1 LEQFK
6 SFITEKEQPYK
17 LLILSH
23 DDPLDPNETGPMIR
37 KKASE
42 LGLNVYLAEFSGMYM
57 EGDGDNKLVYSFPV
71 DENGKVELPTMK
83 SDAKYDKPFKINPND
98 TLIMARGLGSSVNTG
113 NRSWYI
119 AIKTLEADGYTI
131 FNSTKCHDI
140 CNDKWYNQ
148 TIFQQNNFNTPTT
161 VLVRHSEGAEIAAK
175 KLGNK
180 FPMILKTSIG
190 SRGVG
195 VMLIES
201 LKSLHSIV
209 QLLHRENEFV
219 DVILQEW
226 IKTEYDVRVI
236 VASGQ
241 IIGAIKRPIVNDDFR
256 SNVSQGSEP
265 TEHELTDLEIS
276 ESLRAAKAVDGM
288 IVGVDFIPS
297 KNRDKEVPIMI
308 EVNSTPGLIGIEEAL
323 KDNKKSITTEILKIF
338 MNRDNWRMK

>member
-6 SFITEKEQPYK
+6 SFITEKEHPYK

-57 EGDGDNKLVYSFPV
+57 ESDGDNKLVYSFPV

-119 AIKTLEADGYTI
+119 AIKTLESDGYTI

-148 TIFQQNNFNTPTT
+148 VIFQQNNFNTPTT
-161 VLVRHSEGAEIAAK
+161 VLIRHSEGAEIAAK

-195 VMLIES
+195 VMLVES

>member
-1 LEQFK
+1 MEQFK
-6 SFITEKEQPYK
+6 SFITEKEHPYK

-57 EGDGDNKLVYSFPV
+57 ESDGDNKLVYSFPV

-148 TIFQQNNFNTPTT
+148 VIFQQNNFNTPTT
-161 VLVRHSEGAEIAAK
+161 VLIRHSEGAEIAAK

-195 VMLIES
+195 VMLVES

>member
-1 LEQFK
+1 MEQFK
-6 SFITEKEQPYK
+6 SFITEKEHPYK

-57 EGDGDNKLVYSFPV
+57 ESDGDNKLVYSFPV

-83 SDAKYDKPFKINPND
+83 SDAKYDKPFKISPKD

-148 TIFQQNNFNTPTT
+148 VIFQQNNFNTPTT
-161 VLVRHSEGAEIAAK
+161 VLIRHSEGAEIAAK

-195 VMLIES
+195 VMLVES

-241 IIGAIKRPIVNDDFR
+241 IIGAIKRPIVSDDFR

>member
-1 LEQFK
+1 MEQFK
-6 SFITEKEQPYK
+6 SFITEKEHPYK

-57 EGDGDNKLVYSFPV
+57 ESDGDNKLVYSFPV

-83 SDAKYDKPFKINPND
+83 SDAKYDKPFKINPKD

-148 TIFQQNNFNTPTT
+148 VIFQQNNFNTPTT
-161 VLVRHSEGAEIAAK
+161 VLIRHSEGAEIAAK

-195 VMLIES
+195 VMLVES

-256 SNVSQGSEP
+256 SNVSQGSKP

>member
-6 SFITEKEQPYK
+6 SFITEKEHPYK

-57 EGDGDNKLVYSFPV
+57 ESDGDNKLVYSFPV

-83 SDAKYDKPFKINPND
+83 SDAKYDKPFKINPKD

-148 TIFQQNNFNTPTT
+148 VIFQQNNFNTPTT
-161 VLVRHSEGAEIAAK
+161 VLIRHSEGAEIAAK

-195 VMLIES
+195 VMLVES

-256 SNVSQGSEP
+256 SNVSQGSKP

-338 MNRDNWRMK
+338 MNRDNWRIT

>member
-1 LEQFK
+1 MEQFK
-6 SFITEKEQPYK
+6 SFITEKEHPYK

-57 EGDGDNKLVYSFPV
+57 ESDGDNKLVYSFPV

-119 AIKTLEADGYTI
+119 AIKTLESDGYTI

-148 TIFQQNNFNTPTT
+148 VIFQQNNFNTPTT
-161 VLVRHSEGAEIAAK
+161 VLIRHSEGAEIAAK

-195 VMLIES
+195 VMLVES

>member
-57 EGDGDNKLVYSFPV
+57 ESDGDNKLVYSFPV

-83 SDAKYDKPFKINPND
+83 SDAKYDKPFKISPKD

-148 TIFQQNNFNTPTT
+148 VIFQQNNFNTPTT
-161 VLVRHSEGAEIAAK
+161 VLIRHSEGAEIAAK

-195 VMLIES
+195 VMLVES

-241 IIGAIKRPIVNDDFR
+241 IIGAIKRPIVSDDFR

-308 EVNSTPGLIGIEEAL
+308 EVNSTPGLIGIEETL

>member
-1 LEQFK
+1 MEQFK
-6 SFITEKEQPYK
+6 SFITEKEHPYK

-57 EGDGDNKLVYSFPV
+57 ESDGDNKLVYSFPV

-83 SDAKYDKPFKINPND
+83 SDAKYDKPFKISPKD

-148 TIFQQNNFNTPTT
+148 VIFQQNNFNTPTT
-161 VLVRHSEGAEIAAK
+161 VLIRHSEGAEIAAK

-195 VMLIES
+195 VMLVES

-241 IIGAIKRPIVNDDFR
+241 IIGAIKRPIVSDDFR

-338 MNRDNWRMK
+338 MNRDNWRIT

>member
-6 SFITEKEQPYK
+6 SFITEKEHPYK

-57 EGDGDNKLVYSFPV
+57 ESDGDNKLVYSFPV

-83 SDAKYDKPFKINPND
+83 SDAKYDKPFKINPKD

-148 TIFQQNNFNTPTT
+148 VIFQQNNFNTPTT
-161 VLVRHSEGAEIAAK
+161 VLIRHSEGAEIAAK

-195 VMLIES
+195 VMLVES

-256 SNVSQGSEP
+256 SNVSQGSKP